1 MLCFCHTKTRGLQG
15 RRRRRPLLLT
25 PPVTTRKARMRIEKI
40 INCTGMSLLIPQG
53 AGDEHEYVEY
63 PAARV
68 PARVLTEE
76 VTVSGLDVRVT
87 RDLGVEGLPDPQ
99 EGVYYLV
106 TSRVALAAPDRT
118 DLLVPSDVREWGDGR
133 QVVGALLRPEPAP
146 RGWGRGLPDLSA
158 VAITLSDHHGTWA
171 TQIVAERTRD
181 GSGSWVVYSD
191 ASPAEDVPGRYTGLD
206 Q

>member
-1 MLCFCHTKTRGLQG
+1 
-15 RRRRRPLLLT
+15 
-25 PPVTTRKARMRIEKI
+25 MRIEKI
-40 INCTGMSLLIPQG
+40 VNCTGMPLLIPQG

-68 PARVLTEE
+68 PARVVTEE
-76 VTVSGLDVRVT
+76 VTVAGLDVRIV

-133 QVVGALLRPEPAP
+133 KVVGALLRPEPTP
-146 RGWGRGLPDLSA
+146 RGWGRGLPDLSE
-158 VAITLSDHHGTWA
+158 VVVTLGNHGAPWM
-171 TQIVAERTRD
+171 TQVIAERARD
-181 GSGSWVVYSD
+181 GEGWSVYTDNS
-191 ASPAEDVPGRYTGLD
+191 AVNSVLGRHRGLPKGEALAKLGEMM
-206 Q
+206 QVAQQQGRVFEEKHKNLL